1 MKVPRALLIVAAIL
15 VFLSVALKSGYA
27 DAEDITA
34 DVMQVK
40 AAYLFKFGSYVQ
52 WPPGAFADERSPLV
66 IGVLADDVLADELT
80 RVAMGRQ
87 IDKRLVSVKRM
98 QPGASLD
105 GVHILFISPQAGP
118 PAAHWLVATEG
129 QPVLCVTEDA
139 HGLPRGSVINFVLD
153 SNRLRFDVSQLA
165 AERNRLQLS
174 ASLLAVA
181 RKVQK
186 DDIE

>member
-1 MKVPRALLIVAAIL
+1 MKVPRALLIIAALL
-15 VFLSVALKSGYA
+15 VWLGFALQSGYA
-27 DAEDITA
+27 NADDFTA

-52 WPPGAFADERSPLV
+52 WPPEVFADEHSPLV
-66 IGVLADDVLADELT
+66 IGVLADDVLADELV

-87 IDKRLVSVKRM
+87 IDKRPVSVKRM
-98 QPGASLD
+98 QPGDSVN
-105 GVHILFISPQAGP
+105 GVHILFISQQAGP
-118 PAAHWLVATEG
+118 PAAHLLLVAEG

-153 SNRLRFDVSQLA
+153 SNRLRFDVSLLA